1 MNPNDIKELWIRQ
14 NDDDTYNITIET
26 SGYNID
32 YPRTKISFICNNA
45 IAFPATIQ
53 VLNSEDEII
62 NTYSLV
68 TNTANQQ
75 NEDEGNNNEQA

>member
-14 NDDDTYNITIET
+14 NDDGTYNITIET

-53 VLNSEDEII
+53 VLNSDDETV

-68 TNTANQQ
+68 TNMNNQQ
-75 NEDEGNNNEQA
+75 DDTSGDNNEQV